1 MKILPVAEEAK
12 SVLWGTILNADAER
26 ESPFEV
32 EHGGGVPLSKE
43 KKKTDISLLPFI
55 RFWR

>member
-43 KKKTDISLLPFI
+43 KKQD
-55 RFWR
+55 WN

>member
-1 MKILPVAEEAK
+1 MSILYIKLTLVKILPVAEEAK

-43 KKKTDISLLPFI
+43 KKQD
-55 RFWR
+55 WN